1 MVKLP
6 WLLRRGKL
14 KKVEVN
20 LGMVKGEVEVNQ
32 ADREAAWELHV
43 ELESRSATQELK
55 GEGSEQRALESLV
68 ELFGITREV
77 LKRHGVSCA
86 DTGQIALEVLNQ
98 VIRPLTTKWHR
109 TGNYTVNSEGQVT
122 AFREELKATQKVLRK
137 YSDQLALIAK
147 G

>member
-1 MVKLP
+1 MLAR
-6 WLLRRGKL
+6 LRRRGKV
-14 KKVEVN
+14 KSVQMN
-20 LGMVKGEVEVNQ
+20 LGVVKGEIEVNQ

-77 LKRHGVSCA
+77 LKRHGASCA
-86 DTGQIALEVLNQ
+86 DTGHIALEVLNR

-109 TGNYTVNSEGQVT
+109 TGNNRVNGEGQGR
-122 AFREELKATQKVLRK
+122 AFREELEETQKVLRK
-137 YSDQLALIAK
+137 YSGQLAQIAK